1 MKKDPN
7 RYPKGL
13 DAKKVRAI
21 IAYHD
26 TQSDEAAA
34 AEAEA
39 AFVNSSTA
47 LVRVPTELLDEVQ
60 ALLARAASERSKRA
74 GNEAVALKRLR
85 ASGYKGTSLKELIVP
100 VLLKK
105 PRRPRGAQ
113 SRAKVER

>member
-7 RYPKGL
+7 RYPRGL

-26 TQSDEAAA
+26 SQSDEAAA

-74 GNEAVALKRLR
+74 GVASNLLKILR
-85 ASGYKGTSLKELIVP
+85 SSGYKGTGLKESDVSGM
-100 VLLKK
+100 LKTLRK
-105 PRRPRGAQ
+105 TRGAQ
-113 SRAKVER
+113 TETKVER